1 MQHLPPQNLEAE
13 EIILSAALLNF
24 SFVESIVLELDPS
37 DFYYPNHVAV
47 WRVIRELKEKNHPV
61 DFTSVWLELEK
72 IKPLKELNNLLQSL
86 ASNISYVGYNY
97 EIVCRELKEKATRR
111 KYINILQEAIENTY
125 DFTYNI
131 QDILQE
137 TAEVSLQLAGKFN
150 PPSEGI
156 NPVAHY
162 IPEALETLEVL
173 NQENNMVGN
182 STGILDLDKLT
193 GGLPIGSITTFAG
206 RPGSGKTTLA
216 LNLLYNAALKGKHVA
231 LFSLEM
237 SAVQILFKLFARSNA
252 DINPKIKVAV
262 SDLFRTRGLKNIDP
276 SWLPPT
282 TEAVAELN
290 FSLDCCSNANVDYIR
305 NQLGKL
311 IAIGK
316 KPDIVAIDYLGIM
329 GASKSSKKYQNQVLE
344 LEETVRALR
353 TLSKDLNISLIVL
366 SQLNR
371 GPEARLDKTADLTH
385 FRSGDAL
392 PNEAA
397 LAITIYNPCVQGGG
411 SKDGE
416 PPDNIL
422 KLNIVKNR
430 FGPTGEVTVG
440 FDAKTGKIYDLY

>member
-1 MQHLPPQNLEAE
+1 M
-13 EIILSAALLNF
+13 
-24 SFVESIVLELDPS
+24 
-37 DFYYPNHVAV
+37 
-47 WRVIRELKEKNHPV
+47 
-61 DFTSVWLELEK
+61 
-72 IKPLKELNNLLQSL
+72 
-86 ASNISYVGYNY
+86 
-97 EIVCRELKEKATRR
+97 
-111 KYINILQEAIENTY
+111 
-125 DFTYNI
+125 
-131 QDILQE
+131 
-137 TAEVSLQLAGKFN
+137 
-150 PPSEGI
+150 
-156 NPVAHY
+156 
-162 IPEALETLEVL
+162 
-173 NQENNMVGN
+173 
-182 STGILDLDKLT
+182 
-193 GGLPIGSITTFAG
+193 
-206 RPGSGKTTLA
+206 
-216 LNLLYNAALKGKHVA
+216 
-231 LFSLEM
+231 
-237 SAVQILFKLFARSNA
+237 
-252 DINPKIKVAV
+252 
-262 SDLFRTRGLKNIDP
+262 
-276 SWLPPT
+276 
-282 TEAVAELN
+282 
-290 FSLDCCSNANVDYIR
+290 DYIR